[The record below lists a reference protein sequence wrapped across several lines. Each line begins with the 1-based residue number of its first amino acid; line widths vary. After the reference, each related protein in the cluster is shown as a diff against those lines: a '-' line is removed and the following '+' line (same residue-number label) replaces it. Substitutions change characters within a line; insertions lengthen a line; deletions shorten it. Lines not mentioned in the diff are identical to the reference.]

1 MISYQNPANNASDA
15 DSLHSNFERLLRGKA
30 FIEIVRVEAID
41 GDTVDIIPLVTQMDL
56 SGAPIENSVIYGASI
71 FRLKRGSSAV
81 IMNPVPGDIGLA
93 LFMDK
98 DSDNARSS
106 KEAGA
111 PNTTRTHSKTD
122 AVYLGGIL
130 YDEPT
135 QFVEFADDAIIVKSP
150 LAVIIDSPITH
161 ITENVTIGGNLR
173 VAGDITDNYESQSS
187 SIRTLRVSYNGHKHS
202 VSGVESGGSTVV
214 SETTDS
220 EA

>member
-1 MISYQNPANNASDA
+1 MISYQSPVDNASDA

-41 GDTVDIIPLVTQMDL
+41 GDTVDIMPLVTQMDL

-71 FRLKRGSSAV
+71 FRLKRGASAV

-106 KEAGA
+106 QEVGA

-122 AVYLGGIL
+122 AVYLGGVL
-130 YDEPT
+130 NSPPVQY
-135 QFVEFADDAIIVKSP
+135 VEFASDGIFITSP
-150 LAVIIDSPITH
+150 LSVVIDSPITH
-161 ITENVTIGGNLR
+161 ITENVTIGGNLQ
-173 VAGDITDNYESQSS
+173 VAGDITDNYETQSS

-202 VSGVESGGSTVV
+202 VSGVEAGGSTVV
-214 SETTDS
+214 SDTTDS